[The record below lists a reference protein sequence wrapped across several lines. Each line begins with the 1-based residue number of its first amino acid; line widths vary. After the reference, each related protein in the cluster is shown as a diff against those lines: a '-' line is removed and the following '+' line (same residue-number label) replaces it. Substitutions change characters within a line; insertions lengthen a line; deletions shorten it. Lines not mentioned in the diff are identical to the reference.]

1 MPLLGLLVSASA
13 HAEPAAPTPSAPE
26 EHWPEHHDDTPPP
39 TGDGEPRPPDN
50 VTAAEPEPDTS
61 SPSAPLDPSSG
72 TPADP
77 QDGGSTDPPSDTPDA
92 PADAPADA
100 HADAPADAPA
110 DTPTHPD
117 SEPADD
123 VPTESPVEEPAERPV
138 KRRRWRRAFSATP
151 EETQDEDGEEES
163 TLDATTPRQSTI
175 PEWFIAADA
184 ATPRPASADDT
195 TVSKRLT
202 AKKKVHSVLPLP
214 TVRVEPLV
222 GLQIGARLAY
232 AYRPEDKLKVLAMLS
247 ARVSLRNVHEYGVNF
262 VLWDLLH
269 LNERFRFGL
278 NARYDPVFP
287 YFGLDQKKSLK
298 QIFARGED
306 SIYSEVTTID
316 SYFQYQQP
324 ITSYG
329 PGTLRML
336 FGLNY
341 AYDRVQAY
349 PDTLLVDEQPQYLGD
364 THRVPGHTGLS
375 WDSRDNVYSP
385 RFGGLHDVVFAAAP
399 PVGDRDAWGLIAV
412 SFRWYRRLGLDE
424 IIFATRIAVDGLYGD
439 APFVPLGQLYG
450 FPSPDAYGGHTIGRG
465 FLRRRYIG
473 RFKGVWSS
481 ELRFEPIEFGL
492 FKGKRKLAL
501 GFKGFVELGRVIQD
515 SEPIFDDIHVSGGPG
530 IYFIWDRFAVI
541 RFDVGLSGE
550 FVGFYLLTGHAF

>member
-1 MPLLGLLVSASA
+1 MGRPPENS
-13 HAEPAAPTPSAPE
+13 AAPGAPE
-26 EHWPEHHDDTPPP
+26 GTPK
-39 TGDGEPRPPDN
+39 
-50 VTAAEPEPDTS
+50 TS
-61 SPSAPLDPSSG
+61 SDDAPVETPG
-72 TPADP
+72 ETPANQTPADEP
-77 QDGGSTDPPSDTPDA
+77 NQTPVDEPNQTPADEPNQTPLEEPVETPAEGPSEA
-92 PADAPADA
+92 PADGPEETGETPAATD
-100 HADAPADAPA
+100 DAPPKK
-110 DTPTHPD
+110 P
-117 SEPADD
+117 
-123 VPTESPVEEPAERPV
+123 
-138 KRRRWRRAFSATP
+138 KRRRRRRATSLSLKK
-151 EETQDEDGEEES
+151 QDVDV
-163 TLDATTPRQSTI
+163 DAEPLGATPRQPTI
-175 PEWFIAADA
+175 PEWFIAADP
-184 ATPRPASADDT
+184 ATPRPDSPDDT
-195 TVSKRLT
+195 TVSTRLT

-262 VLWDLLH
+262 VLWDLLGR
-269 LNERFRFGL
+269 NERFRFGV

-287 YFGLDQKKSLK
+287 YFGLDQKLSLR
-298 QIFARGED
+298 QILARGED

-316 SYFQYQQP
+316 SHFQYQQP
-324 ITSYG
+324 IASYG

-341 AYDRVQAY
+341 AYDRVEGY
-349 PDTLLVDEQPQYLGD
+349 PDTLLVSEQPQYLGD
-364 THRVPGHTGLS
+364 THRIPGHTGLS

-399 PVGDRDAWGLIAV
+399 PVGDRDAWGLIGV
-412 SFRWYRRLGLDE
+412 SFRWYRTLGLDE

-465 FLRRRYIG
+465 FLRRRFIG

-481 ELRFEPIEFGL
+481 ELRFEPIEFNL
-492 FKGKRKLAL
+492 FKGKRTLAL
-501 GFKGFVELGRVIQD
+501 GFKGFVELGRVLQD

-530 IYFIWDRFAVI
+530 VYVVWDRFAVI